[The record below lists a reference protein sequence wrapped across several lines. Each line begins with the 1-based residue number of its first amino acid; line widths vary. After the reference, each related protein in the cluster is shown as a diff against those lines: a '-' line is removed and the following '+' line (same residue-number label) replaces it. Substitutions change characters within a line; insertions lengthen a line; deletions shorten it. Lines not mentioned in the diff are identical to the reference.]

1 MNLPKGQ
8 ARPAILFDLDGTLL
22 PLEMAD
28 FERTYFKS
36 LCAAFPEL
44 PPEKL
49 RASVWAGTRA
59 MISNTG
65 PRTNRE
71 VFAEVFTAES
81 GMEYYENEP
90 RFLEYYRT
98 GFQTCRSICRITD
111 DSRALVEQLRQK
123 GYLVAIATSPLFPKI
138 ATGSRLKWLGLD
150 PDSFPLV
157 TTFEN
162 SHSAKPNPA
171 YYREVLQTLS
181 LRPGD
186 CIMIGNDVE
195 EDGCARAL
203 GMEVFLMTDHLY
215 NPKGLPGDSFPQGTM
230 VEFLRWAESLPVL
243 PDELQ
248 LFRQTVGQH

>member
-1 MNLPKGQ
+1 MQLPMGH

-22 PLEMAD
+22 PLEMGD
-28 FERTYFKS
+28 FERAYFKS

-49 RASVWAGTRA
+49 VASVWAGTKA
-59 MISNTG
+59 MIKNTG

-71 VFAEVFTAES
+71 AFAEVFTAES

-98 GFQTCRSICRITD
+98 GFQSCREVCQLTD
-111 DSRALVEQLRQK
+111 ESRVLVDLLRGK
-123 GYLVAIATSPLFPKI
+123 GYLVAIATNPLFPKI
-138 ATGSRLKWLGLD
+138 ATHSRLRWLGLD

-157 TTFEN
+157 TTFED

-171 YYREVLQTLS
+171 YYREVLQKLA
-181 LRPGD
+181 LRPED
-186 CIMIGNDVE
+186 CVLIGNDVG
-195 EDGCARAL
+195 EDGCAREL

-215 NPKGLPGDSFPQGTM
+215 NPNGLPYDSFPQGRLSD
-230 VEFLRWAESLPVL
+230 FLAWAGSLPVYGSS
-243 PDELQ
+243 ES
-248 LFRQTVGQH
+248 R